1 MQTVFLGGN
10 MGDADA
16 ISSIQAA
23 NWRDL
28 YLAALFEINKAHIP
42 LRIEEA
48 EKAIMARSR
57 ELMSASND
65 TRERKSLDSALL
77 ALRALRTCVGEGDS
91 EIPRRE
97 STAA

>member
-48 EKAIMARSR
+48 EKAIMA
-57 ELMSASND
+57 
-65 TRERKSLDSALL
+65 
-77 ALRALRTCVGEGDS
+77 
-91 EIPRRE
+91 
-97 STAA
+97 